1 MPSSDLVPQSDNI
14 NFTETFIDDLSHDL
28 KNLVQNLPAAPELPE
43 KLDSSK
49 KKKFIPKKLS
59 RVKLVSK
66 VTNIFKHV
74 KSLSFILLP
83 KKLHL
88 IEKRY
93 NAVLL
98 LNRLGTD
105 PEKMSVSELNVVYN
119 NFKGNM

>member
-1 MPSSDLVPQSDNI
+1 MFSAVSDVNI
-14 NFTETFIDDLSHDL
+14 SADDGMLNV
-28 KNLVQNLPAAPELPE
+28 KIN
-43 KLDSSK
+43 LDSSK

-105 PEKMSVSELNVVYN
+105 PDKMSVSELNVVYN

>member
-1 MPSSDLVPQSDNI
+1 MPSAELSPQSENI
-14 NFTETFIDDLSHDL
+14 GFTETFIDDLSHDL
-28 KNLVQNLPAAPELPE
+28 KNLVQNLPSTPDVKEEPNE
-43 KLDSSK
+43 VEK
-49 KKKFIPKKLS
+49 KKYVPKKFS

-66 VTNIFKHV
+66 VTNIFNHV
-74 KSLSFILLP
+74 KSLSFILSP

-105 PEKMSVSELNVVYN
+105 PEKMSVSELNVVYH